1 MGKTC
6 GFLVAILLWGAAAAN
21 ADPFALTYSYSN
33 LLDGRLDT
41 ALTPLELRAA
51 TEESLGL
58 WSRYAP
64 IEFHEVPDA
73 GPPPSDVNYPAS
85 GTADI
90 RIGHHNDLEFTH
102 AFYPWAPGG
111 LARDIHL
118 RTGYG
123 DPFYWGLGDD
133 PSPYAV
139 DLMASLVHEIGHAL
153 GLVHHVGEPSLMN
166 PTQLWRYAGLGT
178 GFLLPADIR
187 NIQALF
193 GAGRG
198 AVYPLEDGAPVPE
211 PGTVLLLA
219 LPLASLLRR
228 RHRRQAGRTK
238 GPERASFPP
247 SPPAPEDGTT
257 F

>member
-6 GFLVAILLWGAAAAN
+6 GVLVSILLSGAAAAH
-21 ADPFALTYSYSN
+21 ADSFVLTYSYSN

-41 ALTPLELRAA
+41 VLSPPELRAA

-64 IEFHEVPDA
+64 IEFHEVTDA
-73 GPPPSDVNYPAS
+73 GPPPSDAGYPAA
-85 GTADI
+85 GTPDI
-90 RIGHHNDLEFTH
+90 RIGHHNGLEFTH

-133 PSPYAV
+133 ASPYAV
-139 DLMASLVHEIGHAL
+139 DLMAALVHEIGHTL
-153 GLVHHVGEPSLMN
+153 GLVHHAGEPSLMN

-178 GFLLPADIR
+178 GFLFPADVR

-193 GAGRG
+193 GAGSG
-198 AVYPLEDGAPVPE
+198 AVYPLEDGVPVPE
-211 PGTVLLLA
+211 PGTVMLLA

-228 RHRRQAGRTK
+228 RHGRQAVRTPVVEHRS
-238 GPERASFPP
+238 GAP
-247 SPPAPEDGTT
+247 SPVAAQSE
-257 F
+257 